1 MDTIIKYLPVLLPVI
16 VIELTLAIFSFIHVL
31 RHPHYKFGNKIIWS
45 LVVLFI
51 QFIGPVI
58 YFIFGR
64 GEDYW
69 LFLRLII

>member
-1 MDTIIKYLPVLLPVI
+1 MYTIIKYLPVLLPVI

-64 GEDYW
+64 GED
-69 LFLRLII
+69 

>member
-64 GEDYW
+64 GED
-69 LFLRLII
+69 

>member
-16 VIELTLAIFSFIHVL
+16 VIELTLAILSFIHVL

-64 GEDYW
+64 GED
-69 LFLRLII
+69 

>member
-1 MDTIIKYLPVLLPVI
+1 MDTIIKYLPVTLPVI

-64 GEDYW
+64 GED
-69 LFLRLII
+69 

>member
-31 RHPHYKFGNKIIWS
+31 RHPHYKFGNKLIWS

-58 YFIFGR
+58 YFVFGR
-64 GEDYW
+64 GED
-69 LFLRLII
+69 

>member
-58 YFIFGR
+58 YFIYLAIFS
-64 GEDYW
+64 
-69 LFLRLII
+69 

>member
-1 MDTIIKYLPVLLPVI
+1 MDTIIKYLPVLLPII

-58 YFIFGR
+58 YFVFGR
-64 GEDYW
+64 GED
-69 LFLRLII
+69 

>member
-1 MDTIIKYLPVLLPVI
+1 MDTIIKYLPVLLPII

-31 RHPHYKFGNKIIWS
+31 RHPHYKFGNKLIWS

-64 GEDYW
+64 GED
-69 LFLRLII
+69 

>member
-45 LVVLFI
+45 LFVLFI

-64 GEDYW
+64 GED
-69 LFLRLII
+69 

>member
-1 MDTIIKYLPVLLPVI
+1 MDTKYLPVLLPVI

-64 GEDYW
+64 GED
-69 LFLRLII
+69 

>member
-1 MDTIIKYLPVLLPVI
+1 MDTIIKYLPVLLPVT

-64 GEDYW
+64 GED
-69 LFLRLII
+69 

>member
-31 RHPHYKFGNKIIWS
+31 RHPQYKFGNKIIWS

-64 GEDYW
+64 GED
-69 LFLRLII
+69 

>member
-31 RHPHYKFGNKIIWS
+31 RHPHSKFGNKIIWS

-64 GEDYW
+64 GED
-69 LFLRLII
+69 

>member
-1 MDTIIKYLPVLLPVI
+1 MDTNIKYLPVLLPVI

-64 GEDYW
+64 GED
-69 LFLRLII
+69 

>member
-51 QFIGPVI
+51 PFIGPVI

-64 GEDYW
+64 GED
-69 LFLRLII
+69 

>member
-31 RHPHYKFGNKIIWS
+31 GHPHYKFGNKIIWS

-64 GEDYW
+64 GED
-69 LFLRLII
+69 

>member
-1 MDTIIKYLPVLLPVI
+1 MDTIIKYLPVLLPII

-31 RHPHYKFGNKIIWS
+31 RHPHYKFGNKLIWS

-58 YFIFGR
+58 YFAFGR
-64 GEDYW
+64 GED
-69 LFLRLII
+69 

>member
-1 MDTIIKYLPVLLPVI
+1 MDTIIIYLPVLLPVI

-64 GEDYW
+64 GED
-69 LFLRLII
+69 

>member
-1 MDTIIKYLPVLLPVI
+1 MDTIIKYLPVLLPAI

-64 GEDYW
+64 GED
-69 LFLRLII
+69 

>member
-31 RHPHYKFGNKIIWS
+31 LHPHYKFGNKIIWS

-64 GEDYW
+64 GED
-69 LFLRLII
+69 

>member
-31 RHPHYKFGNKIIWS
+31 RHPHYKLGNKIIWS

-64 GEDYW
+64 GED
-69 LFLRLII
+69 

>member
-64 GEDYW
+64 GEE
-69 LFLRLII
+69 